1 MFVMVAYDVEARRT
15 SKYRKILV
23 KYLGH
28 EQFSVFF
35 GDITRSTLEKMRREL
50 NKLITDGDRV
60 LELIAENRNNL
71 DIIAWSK
78 DGHTEGIPK
87 RQQEAAINRIPASYS
102 SGSIGKLAELA
113 GHRTRAAWRSLQF
126 RDSRLLFTYTRL
138 AAAVGFPFPM
148 RGWKSGSRRP
158 TATPSSRSP

>member
-1 MFVMVAYDVEARRT
+1 MFVLVAYDVEARRT
-15 SKYRKILV
+15 SKFRKILV

-71 DIIAWSK
+71 EVIAWSK
-78 DGHTEGIPK
+78 NDHTEGTPK
-87 RQQEAAINRIPASYS
+87 RQE
-102 SGSIGKLAELA
+102 
-113 GHRTRAAWRSLQF
+113 
-126 RDSRLLFTYTRL
+126 DSRH
-138 AAAVGFPFPM
+138 
-148 RGWKSGSRRP
+148 KSDSGIL
-158 TATPSSRSP
+158 

>member
-1 MFVMVAYDVEARRT
+1 MFVLVAYDVDARRT
-15 SKYRKILV
+15 AKYRRLLV

-71 DIIAWSK
+71 DVIAWSK
-78 DGHTEGIPK
+78 DGHAEGIPK
-87 RQQEAAINRIPASYS
+87 RQED
-102 SGSIGKLAELA
+102 
-113 GHRTRAAWRSLQF
+113 TRHKS
-126 RDSRLLFTYTRL
+126 DSTIL
-138 AAAVGFPFPM
+138 
-148 RGWKSGSRRP
+148 
-158 TATPSSRSP
+158 